1 MDRGIT
7 LAAGVPESADE
18 DEEPALAVVVMVIVS
33 SELEKILAVGLFDS
47 GRLVTTADPLP
58 PPEFLDKFLLS
69 R

>member
-18 DEEPALAVVVMVIVS
+18 DPALAVVVMVIVS

-47 GRLVTTADPLP
+47 GRLVTTVDPLP
-58 PPEFLDKFLLS
+58 PPEPLVKFLLS